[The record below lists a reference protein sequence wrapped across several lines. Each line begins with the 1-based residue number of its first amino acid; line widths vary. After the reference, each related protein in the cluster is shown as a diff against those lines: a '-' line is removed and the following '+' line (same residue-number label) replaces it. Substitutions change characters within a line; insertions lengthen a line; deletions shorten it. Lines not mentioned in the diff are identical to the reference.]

1 MEGFASGNENSPTLC
16 QKFVDQAVQNVRG
29 RYKDLYL
36 AHYMDDILTAFKDR
50 ALLQQILSELI
61 EALKTGV

>member
-1 MEGFASGNENSPTLC
+1 MKNIPTLC

-36 AHYMDDILTAFKDR
+36 VHYMDDILTALKDR